1 MNLLLAASAVFAL
14 ITLYFVFSMF
24 RHARRRRPVRATRSL
39 AGGAVSACAGGAS
52 TMLAFS
58 YFGYFQL
65 VDEQVIGQIK
75 FSESAPEQYVA
86 RLMLEN
92 EKRDRMFEILGDEWQ
107 MDARV
112 VTWKPPMTLLGLDPI
127 FQLDRLSGRYSEVEE
142 ELSKHRSAHAL
153 SEPVTLDV
161 WQFARKYPK
170 LMPGVDAHYGTAT
183 YLPMAHGA
191 IFEVT
196 MTRTGLVERPVNDAA
211 RAAIGEWG
219 Q

>member
-1 MNLLLAASAVFAL
+1 MNLLLTASAVFTL
-14 ITLYFVFSMF
+14 IALYFVFSMF
-24 RHARRRRPVRATRSL
+24 RHARRRRPVRATRSA

-52 TMLAFS
+52 IMLAFS

-65 VDEQVIGQIK
+65 VDEQLIGQIK
-75 FSESAPEQYVA
+75 FTESAPEQYVA
-86 RLMLEN
+86 RLMLAGE
-92 EKRDRMFEILGDEWQ
+92 ERDRMYQLLGNEWQ

-112 VTWKPPMTLLGLDPI
+112 ITWKPPMTLLGLDPI

-142 ELSKHRSAHAL
+142 ELNKNRSVFAL
-153 SEPVTLDV
+153 SDPVTLDV

-183 YLPMAHGA
+183 YLPMAHNA
-191 IFEVT
+191 VFEVT
-196 MTRTGLVERPVNDAA
+196 MTRTGLIARPVNDAA
-211 RAAIGEWG
+211 RNAVGQWG

>member
-1 MNLLLAASAVFAL
+1 MNLLLIASTVFTL

-52 TMLAFS
+52 IMLAFS

-65 VDEQVIGQIK
+65 VDEQLVGRIK
-75 FSESAPEQYVA
+75 FTESAPEEFVA
-86 RLMLEN
+86 RLMLEG
-92 EKRDRMFEILGDEWQ
+92 EQHDRMFEILGDEWQ

-112 VTWKPPMTLLGLDPI
+112 ITWKPPMTLLGLDPI
-127 FQLDRLSGRYSEVEE
+127 YQLDRLSGRYAEVEE
-142 ELSKHRSAHAL
+142 ELSKDRSVHAL
-153 SEPVTLDV
+153 SEPMTMDA

-183 YLPMAHGA
+183 YLPMANGA
-191 IFEVT
+191 VFEVT
-196 MTRTGLVERPVNDAA
+196 MTRTGLIARPINDAA
-211 RAAIGEWG
+211 REAVGDWG

>member
-1 MNLLLAASAVFAL
+1 MNLLLIASTVFTL
-14 ITLYFVFSMF
+14 ITLYFVFSMI

-52 TMLAFS
+52 IMLAFS

-65 VDEQVIGQIK
+65 VDEQLVGRIK

-86 RLMLEN
+86 RLMLEG
-92 EKRDRMFEILGDEWQ
+92 EQRDSVFEILGDEWQ

-112 VTWKPPMTLLGLDPI
+112 ITWKPPMTLLGLEPI
-127 FQLDRLSGRYSEVEE
+127 YQLDRLSGRYSEVEE
-142 ELSKHRSAHAL
+142 ELSKHRSVHSL
-153 SEPVTLDV
+153 SEPVTLDA

-170 LMPGVDAHYGTAT
+170 LLPGVDAHYGTAT
-183 YLPMAHGA
+183 YLPMADGA
-191 IFEVT
+191 VFEVT
-196 MTRTGLVERPVNDAA
+196 MTRTGLIARPLNDAA
-211 RAAIGEWG
+211 REAVGDWG

>member
-1 MNLLLAASAVFAL
+1 MNLLLAASGAFAL

-75 FSESAPEQYVA
+75 FSASAPEQYVA

-92 EKRDRMFEILGDEWQ
+92 EERDRMFEILGDEWQ

-191 IFEVT
+191 AFEVT
-196 MTRTGLVERPVNDAA
+196 MTRTGLVARPVNDAA
-211 RAAIGEWG
+211 REAVGEWG